1 MPLESLL
8 DAYTRDNGDPHFG
21 VRFIS
26 SEIDPDRLMSIVREF
41 GPVSYLK
48 ASRSIPI
55 YALSFFL
62 PASLHARIIE
72 RYSGEMMCSEFV
84 HCVLA
89 RCGALRDYPSKI
101 FAPYIIE
108 NPELFEPHDVAG
120 YSDIVRFV
128 V

>member
-1 MPLESLL
+1 MRPALLALFAGYAARPLDVSMLL
-8 DAYTRDNGDPHFG
+8 DR
-21 VRFIS
+21 V
-26 SEIDPDRLMSIVREF
+26 

-108 NPELFEPHDVAG
+108 NPELFEPHDIAG